1 MEKAPKQFIDE
12 LIKRVKIIHDTA
24 KENMKQAQLKRKIYY
39 DKKSKIPKFAVGDHV
54 YLKIMKIR
62 SGKKKKLEPKWMGP
76 YYIVRCGSNDTYKIC
91 ELQTHKL
98 MKPLV
103 HANRLKPYKDPR
115 DYRPQADNHSD
126 LRADDKTDD
135 EDELDTPVNSKVAT
149 DQQSQKSDTSINKQ
163 RDNNYSE
170 KKAGLTVLKIET
182 AINVTVIKIV
192 ITINQHGDEIIKIK
206 NRYREK
212 DITWYYY
219 PYLVMFQMHLNKN
232 TNTTVIQ
239 NRFKKKRRY

>member
-1 MEKAPKQFIDE
+1 
-12 LIKRVKIIHDTA
+12 
-24 KENMKQAQLKRKIYY
+24 MKQAQLKSKIYY
-39 DKKSKIPKFAVGDHV
+39 DKKSRIPKFAVGDHV

-135 EDELDTPVNSKVAT
+135 EDESDTPVYSKVAP
-149 DQQSQKSDTSINKQ
+149 DQSVQQSQKSDTSINKQ
-163 RDNNYSE
+163 RDNNYSD
-170 KKAGLTVLKIET
+170 KKEADKTPDGT
-182 AINVTVIKIV
+182 
-192 ITINQHGDEIIKIK
+192 K
-206 NRYREK
+206 NRNRNK
-212 DITWYYY
+212 SIDGNKNSNSNQSTKNTWYEVTKLLKSKLISGKRH
-219 PYLVMFQMHLNKN
+219 YLVQWADGSTPTWEPNGNVSDALKQKYNA
-232 TNTTVIQ
+232 TVIQ